1 MTKRAFTRTARSMF
15 LLSFL
20 VLPSGLIHS
29 QEPPSED
36 LRVLKIIPI
45 PNWTTTGST
54 QANFDLLTFNPATR
68 VMYLADRV
76 NHGATAIDTRTNTVL
91 GTVVPPNCASGS
103 SCPSGALLVPDLQ
116 ELVLTDRRTT
126 VYIYDL
132 RVPTPSPVTVT
143 VPSGSDELDYDPLHH
158 RVYVANTNAPFF
170 LTAID
175 LVGPSANTVVA
186 QIPLSSNP
194 EQPRFNPVD
203 GTIWENITDEDHGG
217 AGSSVAVIDTT
228 ANAVVTTFPIPNCQ
242 PHGIDIDPASR
253 RALLGCSGSNPQK
266 LVSLADGSVLENF
279 PQVSGTD
286 VESFNPNLRRWYTAS
301 GNNRVSDVGCP
312 KDTTGAFPVVGVF
325 AARAERPEDEDKS
338 ADSDDDGS
346 PARFVEAQCSARN
359 GHGLGVDPIQNN
371 IYVGARQ
378 FPADPN
384 NPNTGQAGVLVFHDP
399 ARLAQG
405 AFRRGR
411 AFLEPL
417 GGSGVAGR
425 VAFLVRGRKLGV
437 RAEIEGLPDD
447 GPVLLNV
454 TTTVGNEVV
463 PCAVSDGSARCRGT
477 LLGDP
482 LIGGVVLA
490 GAGGTAV
497 ARGTI
502 RGDGAEK
509 SE

>member
-1 MTKRAFTRTARSMF
+1 MTKRAFTCSARLMF
-15 LLSFL
+15 LLGFL
-20 VLPSGLIHS
+20 ALPSGLIHS
-29 QEPPSED
+29 QEPPSDD
-36 LRVLKIIPI
+36 LRLLKVIPI

-54 QANFDLLTFNPATR
+54 QANHDLLTFNPATR

-116 ELVLTDRRTT
+116 KLVLTDRRTT

-132 RVPTPSPVTVT
+132 RVPAPSPVTVT
-143 VPSGSDELDYDPLHH
+143 VPSGSDELDYDPLHQ

-186 QIPLSSNP
+186 RIPLPSNP

-203 GTIWENITDEDHGG
+203 GTIWQNITDEDHGG
-217 AGSSVAVIDTT
+217 AGSSLAVIDTT
-228 ANAVVTTFPIPNCQ
+228 ANAILATFPIPDCQ
-242 PHGIDIDPASR
+242 PHGIDFDPVSR

-266 LVSLADGSVLENF
+266 LVSLADGRVLENF

-286 VESFNPNLRRWYTAS
+286 VEYFNPNLRRWYTAS
-301 GNNRVSDVGCP
+301 SNNTVSGVNCP

-325 AARAERPEDEDKS
+325 AARAERHEGE
-338 ADSDDDGS
+338 DSDGDGG

-384 NPNTGQAGVLVFHDP
+384 DPNTGQAGVLVFHDP

-405 AFRRGR
+405 AFRRGH
-411 AFLEPL
+411 ASLEPL
-417 GGSGVAGR
+417 GGSGVTGR
-425 VAFLVRGRKLGV
+425 VAFLARGRKLGV
-437 RAEIEGLPDD
+437 RAEIEGLPDG

-490 GAGGTAV
+490 AAGGSPV

-502 RGDGAEK
+502 RAGGAEE